1 MDRVSEV
8 WESTQE
14 ILQGYPIWGAAIIV
28 VVFAVLARLAD
39 RFLSGTA
46 RRLTAR
52 SKTDFDDRLV
62 DLLHRPIFNTVALV
76 GLLLAT
82 YSLDLNDALERFT
95 LTTVQTILALVW
107 MIFGLRASKLLLSA
121 MRKQEQRF
129 GFVQT
134 ATEPLLANTV
144 AVILFVAGAY
154 SLLLIWG
161 INVTGLLASA
171 GIVGLALSFAAQD
184 TLANLFAGVAI
195 LADRPYEVGDFIILD
210 GLERGQVTHIGLRS
224 TRLLTREDIE
234 VSIPNGLMGNSK
246 IVNEAGGPPR
256 QVRIAV
262 SVGAAYGSDIDHV
275 IEVLL
280 AVGSSHE
287 KTLSLPEPQVRF
299 REFGDSSLNFDL
311 LCWIKDPA
319 VRGLVLHE
327 LNCEVYRQFA
337 KTGIQIP
344 SRSKTSIS
352 RRCQAPPT
360 QAIPA
365 SRPTHR
371 PRKPSR
377 LLYGG

>member
-1 MDRVSEV
+1 MDSVSEV
-8 WESTQE
+8 WERAQTALES
-14 ILQGYPIWGAAIIV
+14 YPIWAAAVIV
-28 VVFAVLARLAD
+28 VVFAVLAKLVD

-46 RRLTAR
+46 RKLAER
-52 SKTDFDDRLV
+52 SKTDFDDKLV

-76 GLLLAT
+76 GLILAT
-82 YSLDLNDALERFT
+82 YSLDLPEFVEYIT
-95 LTTVQTILALVW
+95 LTTVQTILAIVW
-107 MIFGLRASKLLLSA
+107 LIFALRASKLFLSA
-121 MRKQEQRF
+121 MSHQEQRF
-129 GFVQT
+129 SFVQT
-134 ATEPLLANTV
+134 TTEPILANTL
-144 AVILFVAGAY
+144 AVILFLAGAY

-210 GLERGQVTHIGLRS
+210 GQERGQVTHIGLRS

-234 VSIPNGLMGNSK
+234 VSIPNGLMGSSK

-280 AVGSSHE
+280 SVGTSHE
-287 KTLSLPEPQVRF
+287 LTLPTPEPQVRF

-311 LCWIKDPA
+311 LCWIKNPA
-319 VRGLVLHE
+319 SRGLVLHE

-344 SRSKTSIS
+344 FPQRDLYIKEMPKVSDPSN
-352 RRCQAPPT
+352 
-360 QAIPA
+360 PA
-365 SRPTHR
+365 D
-371 PRKPSR
+371 PSPN
-377 LLYGG
+377 GA

>member
-1 MDRVSEV
+1 MDRVSEF
-8 WESTQE
+8 WENTQE
-14 ILQGYPIWGAAIIV
+14 VLQNYPILGAVIIIV
-28 VVFAVLARLAD
+28 FFAILARLAD

-46 RRLTAR
+46 KRLAAR
-52 SKTDFDDRLV
+52 SQTDFDDKLI

-82 YSLDLNDALERFT
+82 YSLDLADSLELVT
-95 LTTVQTILALVW
+95 LTTVQTILAVVW
-107 MIFGLRASKLLLSA
+107 LIFLLRASKLFLSA
-121 MRKQEQRF
+121 MRSQEQRF

-134 ATEPLLANTV
+134 ATEPLLANTLS
-144 AVILFVAGAY
+144 VILFIAGAY

-210 GLERGQVTHIGLRS
+210 GLERGQVTRIGLRS

-234 VSIPNGLMGNSK
+234 VSIPNGLMGSSK

-262 SVGAAYGSDIDHV
+262 SVGVAYGSDIDQV
-275 IEVLL
+275 MEVLL
-280 AVGSSHE
+280 SVGGAHD
-287 KTLSLPEPQVRF
+287 KTLSVPEPQVRF
-299 REFGDSSLNFDL
+299 RAFGDSSLNFDL

-319 VRGLVLHE
+319 VRGRVIHE
-327 LNCEVYRQFA
+327 LNCEVYKQFSKSA
-337 KTGIQIP
+337 IQIP
-344 SRSKTSIS
+344 FPQRDLYIKEM
-352 RRCQAPPT
+352 PK
-360 QAIPA
+360 A
-365 SRPTHR
+365 SDSGS
-371 PRKPSR
+371 PSQ
-377 LLYGG
+377 

>member
-8 WESTQE
+8 WESAQV
-14 ILQGYPIWGAAIIV
+14 ILQGYPIWGSAIIV

-46 RRLTAR
+46 RKLAAR
-52 SKTDFDDRLV
+52 SKTDFDDQLV

-76 GLLLAT
+76 GLLLAA
-82 YSLDLNDALERFT
+82 YSLDLNDALARFT
-95 LTTVQTILALVW
+95 LTTVQTILAVVW
-107 MIFGLRASKLLLSA
+107 MVFGLRASKLLLSA

-144 AVILFVAGAY
+144 AVVLFVAGAY

-262 SVGAAYGSDIDHV
+262 SVGAAYGSDIDQV

-280 AVGSSHE
+280 SVGSSHD

-327 LNCEVYRQFA
+327 LNCEVYRQFS

-344 SRSKTSIS
+344 FPQQDVYIKEMPGTSES
-352 RRCQAPPT
+352 GN
-360 QAIPA
+360 
-365 SRPTHR
+365 
-371 PRKPSR
+371 PSQ
-377 LLYGG
+377 

>member
-1 MDRVSEV
+1 MDSVSEI
-8 WESTQE
+8 WESTQVA
-14 ILQGYPIWGAAIIV
+14 LQSYPLLGAVAIV
-28 VVFAVLARLAD
+28 VVFAVLARLVD

-46 RRLTAR
+46 RKLAER

-62 DLLHRPIFNTVALV
+62 DLIHRPIFVTVALV
-76 GLLLAT
+76 GLILAT
-82 YSLDLNDALERFT
+82 YSLDLSDLLESLT
-95 LTTVQTILALVW
+95 LTTVQTILAVVW
-107 MIFGLRASKLLLSA
+107 LIFGLRASKLFLST

-129 GFVQT
+129 SFVQT
-134 ATEPLLANTV
+134 STEPVLANTL
-144 AVILFVAGAY
+144 AVILFLAGAY
-154 SLLLIWG
+154 SVLLIWG

-210 GLERGQVTHIGLRS
+210 GQERGQVTHIGLRS

-262 SVGAAYGSDIDHV
+262 SVGAAYGSDIDQV

-280 AVGSSHE
+280 SVGVSHDQ
-287 KTLSLPEPQVRF
+287 TLADPEPQVRF
-299 REFGDSSLNFDL
+299 RQFGDSSLNFDL
-311 LCWIKDPA
+311 LCWITDPA
-319 VRGLVLHE
+319 IRGLVLHE
-327 LNCEVYRQFA
+327 LNCEVYRQFS

-344 SRSKTSIS
+344 FPQRDLYIKELPKTPDSED
-352 RRCQAPPT
+352 
-360 QAIPA
+360 
-365 SRPTHR
+365 TH
-371 PRKPSR
+371 S
-377 LLYGG
+377 